1 MKQRHMS
8 NLSKLCSLF
17 CLRTNKINIKI
28 NVTCEETCSST
39 LQRFL
44 IIRALKRFFLL
55 IETWVSCTFT
65 KCFHCFP
72 HALLEK
78 LFYSI
83 SEKLQDIFK
92 RRRSFQFCW
101 DGKLYNVDVKW
112 TMAKEIH
119 VAGTLSDYAK
129 FLRLLR
135 VFDCM
140 KTRAMSKFCN
150 GISQWDKRYQVWA
163 VEKFSSEM
171 RLFSQKVNIMW
182 MWISLSCRLGE
193 SLLYTFSF

>member
-112 TMAKEIH
+112 TMAERNTCSRNTFWLCKVFE
-119 VAGTLSDYAK
+119 VAKS
-129 FLRLLR
+129 FRLYENTSHEQVL
-135 VFDCM
+135 
-140 KTRAMSKFCN
+140 
-150 GISQWDKRYQVWA
+150 QWNK
-163 VEKFSSEM
+163 SM
-171 RLFSQKVNIMW
+171 R
-182 MWISLSCRLGE
+182 
-193 SLLYTFSF
+193 